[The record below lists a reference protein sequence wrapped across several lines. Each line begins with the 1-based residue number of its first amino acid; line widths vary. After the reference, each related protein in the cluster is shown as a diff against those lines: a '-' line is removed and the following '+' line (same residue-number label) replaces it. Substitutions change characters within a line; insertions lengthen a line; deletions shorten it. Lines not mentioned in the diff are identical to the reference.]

1 MSVKR
6 PRNIN
11 DVDLTDY
18 GVNIDLPIA
27 HPTEMSY
34 FLQRIR
40 VAEIARRIVDHQQ
53 DNSRE
58 GSDSCSS
65 RSYARVMTIDAEF
78 EQLIHELPPFLHFD
92 KLKETDDTTGAG
104 IFIQAYFFNS
114 NLNIHRCKLH
124 LGYLASKSS
133 ESLAYTYSR
142 DACLGAA
149 RRLVRGEMQLERS
162 QHVFAR
168 MRLRLT
174 GILFGVFMAGIVL
187 LMDACVNGSEAVQDE
202 IRSGE
207 GGEAAEAL
215 RIIED
220 ARSQS
225 VAAANLYQSLMQML
239 AMFRAQKEQQQQ
251 QQQQQQQRQQQD
263 AELHAAG
270 TSVTNASVYQPDPGS
285 QTPMSHPVAPIGA
298 RIAWNGEPAPGHM
311 QESGLD
317 SQHSLNHSQLFR
329 TIEEMTSFDGFQW
342 DDLFSE
348 IDASSL
354 F

>member
-11 DVDLTDY
+11 DVDLTDH
-18 GVNIDLPIA
+18 GVNVDLPIS
-27 HPTEMSY
+27 HPTDMSY
-34 FLQRIR
+34 FLQRIS
-40 VAEIARRIVDHQQ
+40 VAEIARRMVDHHQ
-53 DNSRE
+53 DNSGE
-58 GSDSCSS
+58 ESNPCSS
-65 RSYARVMTIDAEF
+65 RTYAQVMTIDAEL

-92 KLKETDDTTGAG
+92 NLKETQDTAGAG
-104 IFIQAYFFNS
+104 IFIQAYFLNS
-114 NLNIHRCKLH
+114 NLNIQRCKLH
-124 LGYLASKSS
+124 LGYLASKPS
-133 ESLAYTYSR
+133 ESLAYVYSR
-142 DACLGAA
+142 DACLRAA

-187 LMDACVNGSEAVQDE
+187 LMDACVNGSGAVQDE
-202 IRSGE
+202 IRNGE

-239 AMFRAQKEQQQQ
+239 AMFRAQKEKQQPQK
-251 QQQQQQQRQQQD
+251 QQQD
-263 AELHAAG
+263 AELHA
-270 TSVTNASVYQPDPGS
+270 SDMNASVYQLDPGS
-285 QTPMSHPVAPIGA
+285 QTPMSHPAAPIGA
-298 RIAWNGEPAPGHM
+298 RIAWNGDPGPSHM
-311 QESGLD
+311 QESSAD
-317 SQHSLNHSQLFR
+317 SQYSLNHSQLFR
-329 TIEEMTSFDGFQW
+329 TIEELTNFDGFQW

-348 IDASSL
+348 MDASSL